1 MKRIIVIA
9 SHHKLALGMTDTLRY
24 ITNTDLEIIT
34 LAAYLDNTP
43 VNQQIEK
50 IMAKIPQTAETFI
63 FTDMMAGSVNQGFE
77 KYLDQDHTH
86 LITGMNLPLI
96 MAIALDSSPEY
107 LTTTAIENLIS
118 EAQAS
123 IIYVNNAKVEIDED
137 DE

>member
-1 MKRIIVIA
+1 MTGVQTC
-9 SHHKLALGMTDTLRY
+9 ALPIY
-24 ITNTDLEIIT
+24 
-34 LAAYLDNTP
+34 
-43 VNQQIEK
+43 
-50 IMAKIPQTAETFI
+50 
-63 FTDMMAGSVNQGFE
+63 
-77 KYLDQDHTH
+77 QDHTH

-123 IIYVNNAKVEIDED
+123 IIYVNNAKAEIDED